1 MGAITRRQTVLSRL
15 FTDMWPEDQKEFLPD
30 LKDTDDFIV
39 SVIDALRPETT
50 LPQEE
55 GQDAVEK
62 GEWVNYAVITDNDG
76 LAKDLEDTEDMVGSQ
91 DVSLTMSQALSS
103 NPMIVGSVTQGS
115 TDDKEPLDTETE
127 EVTLD
132 YFPVIEADDYKN
144 YEEFK
149 HLYPHLQNRDFPG
162 SEKSINNSFLI
173 ADQYFIRE
181 GLLYKIAIPR
191 NKRVNRVYPVTERL
205 CVPKKFCYALVKY
218 YHERFGHFAVEH
230 LFL

>member
-1 MGAITRRQTVLSRL
+1 MGAITRQQTVLSRL

-39 SVIDALRPETT
+39 SVTDALRPETT

-132 YFPVIEADDYKN
+132 YFPVIEADDY
-144 YEEFK
+144 
-149 HLYPHLQNRDFPG
+149 
-162 SEKSINNSFLI
+162 
-173 ADQYFIRE
+173 
-181 GLLYKIAIPR
+181 
-191 NKRVNRVYPVTERL
+191 
-205 CVPKKFCYALVKY
+205 
-218 YHERFGHFAVEH
+218 
-230 LFL
+230 

>member
-1 MGAITRRQTVLSRL
+1 VT
-15 FTDMWPEDQKEFLPD
+15 
-30 LKDTDDFIV
+30 
-39 SVIDALRPETT
+39 DALRPETT

-132 YFPVIEADDYKN
+132 YFPVIEADDY
-144 YEEFK
+144 
-149 HLYPHLQNRDFPG
+149 
-162 SEKSINNSFLI
+162 
-173 ADQYFIRE
+173 
-181 GLLYKIAIPR
+181 
-191 NKRVNRVYPVTERL
+191 
-205 CVPKKFCYALVKY
+205 
-218 YHERFGHFAVEH
+218 
-230 LFL
+230 